1 MNTSP
6 DEASAKILSNVL
18 KKTIFRGKDNFHI
31 YQPKN
36 NWHDS
41 LINPALNFLSDHN
54 VKINYSMPLKKMII
68 QNNKVV
74 KLIFNKKEIYIKE
87 NDIVISAL
95 PINGFNRF
103 FPNISLPTKFNTI
116 LNIHF
121 KLSNK
126 ILDLFKKDLIGMVDS
141 ASHWIFIK
149 KKHISVT
156 INIPKY
162 RVIKEKKATYHQS
175 PENNKLIKSINNL
188 PTNLLVIGDWTQ
200 YDLPCTIE
208 SSILSGKKAIELLK

>member
-1 MNTSP
+1 
-6 DEASAKILSNVL
+6 
-18 KKTIFRGKDNFHI
+18 
-31 YQPKN
+31 
-36 NWHDS
+36 
-41 LINPALNFLSDHN
+41 
-54 VKINYSMPLKKMII
+54 MII

-156 INIPKY
+156 ISNANKYDNLSTEEITKIVWDEICSYLKKKINIPKY